1 MRLAVLTT
9 DSLTSLDGDE
19 LARAA
24 GHNPLALDP
33 AAAAAELAEATLV
46 LGWSGG
52 LGDDL
57 FERAFATWMPAG
69 RAALDAYLDAA
80 EPVLR
85 QRGSRLLLRTHARH
99 VISDAQAAVALL
111 DTRPDAPIGVAL
123 DPAACLEPSMLAD
136 VEDHMVRFFALAGS
150 RSEVLILSSVHQ
162 PASPDSPEP
171 LAPAPLGD
179 GLIDPILLGRLA
191 REHAREDA
199 IVAVVG
205 PDAEAQLRR
214 AELL

>member
-1 MRLAVLTT
+1 MRLAVLTDDALT
-9 DSLTSLDGDE
+9 DLDGTV

-33 AAAAAELAEATLV
+33 AAAALPEAPLV

-52 LGDDL
+52 LGEEL
-57 FERAFATWMPAG
+57 FERAFATWMPSG
-69 RAALDAYLDAA
+69 RNALDLYLDAA

-85 QRGSRLLLRTHARH
+85 DRGSRLLLRTHARH

-111 DTRPDAPIGVAL
+111 DARPEAPLGVAL
-123 DPAACLEPSMLAD
+123 DPAACLEASMLGDA
-136 VEDHMVRFFALAGS
+136 EDHMVRFFDLAGG
-150 RSEVLILSSVHQ
+150 RAEVIVLASVHQ
-162 PASPDSPEP
+162 PASPEAPEP

-179 GLIDPILLGRLA
+179 GLIDPTLLGRLA

-205 PDAEAQLRR
+205 ADPEAQFRR